1 MALIKDRAA
10 PVFDSEQVH
19 KGDLIRAKHKTW
31 DEYKN
36 GLVVGITSNELVV
49 LYHTGIGNVSNHFV
63 MLASE
68 VAGGEWQGTW
78 TEDMQ
83 AVQDIVPDSMTLEEL
98 IYTRLVQEKELAE
111 SLAKYEGVPAVFLQ
125 KAPDDK
131 AQGWGVSQYPRAD
144 YLVDMTA
151 DPERHSSGMVSVNVY
166 SDDTGKPPE
175 ELAPLVR
182 IALCDVVMQADDG
195 AYCITW
201 ARTELFEMNDSQN
214 PNTLVNGCSLTFLL
228 IAFPQQ
234 ITQAPDPALAMQE
247 FLKRWETDALVINKD
262 HIESFYEP
270 SDFHPAIYVR
280 ISGTKKKRQTCAL
293 TWMECSM
300 AIHVIAP
307 TPEARN
313 SWTRYLYDTL
323 ARLGEIILLDGAP
336 LLFDE
341 LAVDNAADYLT
352 RGQITIKGQYA
363 TENFSEYSHPLKETY
378 FNK

>member
-1 MALIKDRAA
+1 
-10 PVFDSEQVH
+10 
-19 KGDLIRAKHKTW
+19 
-31 DEYKN
+31 
-36 GLVVGITSNELVV
+36 
-49 LYHTGIGNVSNHFV
+49 
-63 MLASE
+63 
-68 VAGGEWQGTW
+68 
-78 TEDMQ
+78 
-83 AVQDIVPDSMTLEEL
+83 MTLEEL

-247 FLKRWETDALVINKD
+247 FLKRWETDAPCD
-262 HIESFYEP
+262 QQRPY
-270 SDFHPAIYVR
+270 
-280 ISGTKKKRQTCAL
+280 
-293 TWMECSM
+293 
-300 AIHVIAP
+300 
-307 TPEARN
+307 
-313 SWTRYLYDTL
+313 
-323 ARLGEIILLDGAP
+323 
-336 LLFDE
+336 
-341 LAVDNAADYLT
+341 
-352 RGQITIKGQYA
+352 
-363 TENFSEYSHPLKETY
+363 
-378 FNK
+378 

>member
-1 MALIKDRAA
+1 
-10 PVFDSEQVH
+10 
-19 KGDLIRAKHKTW
+19 
-31 DEYKN
+31 
-36 GLVVGITSNELVV
+36 
-49 LYHTGIGNVSNHFV
+49 
-63 MLASE
+63 
-68 VAGGEWQGTW
+68 
-78 TEDMQ
+78 
-83 AVQDIVPDSMTLEEL
+83 MTLEEL

-247 FLKRWETDALVINKD
+247 FLKRWETDAFQ
-262 HIESFYEP
+262 S
-270 SDFHPAIYVR
+270 
-280 ISGTKKKRQTCAL
+280 
-293 TWMECSM
+293 
-300 AIHVIAP
+300 
-307 TPEARN
+307 
-313 SWTRYLYDTL
+313 
-323 ARLGEIILLDGAP
+323 
-336 LLFDE
+336 
-341 LAVDNAADYLT
+341 VDD
-352 RGQITIKGQYA
+352 RGQALRCFVQI
-363 TENFSEYSHPLKETY
+363 ENNSFTNKRRSCLLYTSTNGRVAISFSVTSIPEMM
-378 FNK
+378 NA

>member
-1 MALIKDRAA
+1 
-10 PVFDSEQVH
+10 
-19 KGDLIRAKHKTW
+19 
-31 DEYKN
+31 
-36 GLVVGITSNELVV
+36 
-49 LYHTGIGNVSNHFV
+49 
-63 MLASE
+63 
-68 VAGGEWQGTW
+68 
-78 TEDMQ
+78 
-83 AVQDIVPDSMTLEEL
+83 MTLEEL

-228 IAFPQQ
+228 IAFPCLLY
-234 ITQAPDPALAMQE
+234 T
-247 FLKRWETDALVINKD
+247 
-262 HIESFYEP
+262 
-270 SDFHPAIYVR
+270 SD
-280 ISGTKKKRQTCAL
+280 
-293 TWMECSM
+293 
-300 AIHVIAP
+300 
-307 TPEARN
+307 
-313 SWTRYLYDTL
+313 
-323 ARLGEIILLDGAP
+323 
-336 LLFDE
+336 
-341 LAVDNAADYLT
+341 AADDDSPDT
-352 RGQITIKGQYA
+352 RTPRAGGPPGHPCEPTTAGGMEQLDTVSIRHSGQTGRNYPPGRCTA
-363 TENFSEYSHPLKETY
+363 AF
-378 FNK
+378 

>member
-1 MALIKDRAA
+1 
-10 PVFDSEQVH
+10 
-19 KGDLIRAKHKTW
+19 
-31 DEYKN
+31 
-36 GLVVGITSNELVV
+36 
-49 LYHTGIGNVSNHFV
+49 
-63 MLASE
+63 
-68 VAGGEWQGTW
+68 
-78 TEDMQ
+78 
-83 AVQDIVPDSMTLEEL
+83 MTLEEL

-214 PNTLVNGCSLTFLL
+214 PNTLENGCSLTFLL

-247 FLKRWETDALVINKD
+247 FLNRVTSTRLFMCAFPGRKRN
-262 HIESFYEP
+262 
-270 SDFHPAIYVR
+270 
-280 ISGTKKKRQTCAL
+280 
-293 TWMECSM
+293 
-300 AIHVIAP
+300 
-307 TPEARN
+307 ARHAH
-313 SWTRYLYDTL
+313 SHGWS
-323 ARLGEIILLDGAP
+323 
-336 LLFDE
+336 
-341 LAVDNAADYLT
+341 AAWPYM
-352 RGQITIKGQYA
+352 
-363 TENFSEYSHPLKETY
+363 
-378 FNK
+378 

>member
-1 MALIKDRAA
+1 
-10 PVFDSEQVH
+10 
-19 KGDLIRAKHKTW
+19 
-31 DEYKN
+31 
-36 GLVVGITSNELVV
+36 
-49 LYHTGIGNVSNHFV
+49 
-63 MLASE
+63 
-68 VAGGEWQGTW
+68 
-78 TEDMQ
+78 
-83 AVQDIVPDSMTLEEL
+83 MTLEEL
-98 IYTRLVQEKELAE
+98 IYTRLVQEKELARAWQSMRAFRAGVFTE
-111 SLAKYEGVPAVFLQ
+111 STGRQSPGVGSKPV
-125 KAPDDK
+125 
-131 AQGWGVSQYPRAD
+131 PRAD

-280 ISGTKKKRQTCAL
+280 FR
-293 TWMECSM
+293 
-300 AIHVIAP
+300 
-307 TPEARN
+307 
-313 SWTRYLYDTL
+313 
-323 ARLGEIILLDGAP
+323 
-336 LLFDE
+336 DE
-341 LAVDNAADYLT
+341 
-352 RGQITIKGQYA
+352 
-363 TENFSEYSHPLKETY
+363 KETPDMRTHMDGVQHGHTCDRTNAGGKEQLDTVSIRHPGQTGRNY
-378 FNK
+378 PPGRCTAAF

>member
-1 MALIKDRAA
+1 
-10 PVFDSEQVH
+10 
-19 KGDLIRAKHKTW
+19 
-31 DEYKN
+31 
-36 GLVVGITSNELVV
+36 
-49 LYHTGIGNVSNHFV
+49 
-63 MLASE
+63 
-68 VAGGEWQGTW
+68 
-78 TEDMQ
+78 
-83 AVQDIVPDSMTLEEL
+83 MTLEEL

-111 SLAKYEGVPAVFLQ
+111 SLTKYEGIPAVFLQ

-131 AQGWGVSQYPRAD
+131 SQGWGDKQYPRAD

-151 DPERHSSGMVSVNVY
+151 DPERHSSGVVSVNVY
-166 SDDTGKPPE
+166 SDDAGKPPE

-201 ARTELFEMNDSQN
+201 SRTELFDMDDNQN
-214 PNTLVNGCSLTFLL
+214 PNTLINGCSLTFLL

-234 ITQAPDPALAMQE
+234 ITQAPDPSVAMQE
-247 FLKRWETDALVINKD
+247 FLRDWEKDALVINKD

-270 SDFHPAIYVR
+270 SNFHPAIYVR

-363 TENFSEYSHPLKETY
+363 TENFSEYSRPLKETY

>member
-1 MALIKDRAA
+1 
-10 PVFDSEQVH
+10 
-19 KGDLIRAKHKTW
+19 
-31 DEYKN
+31 
-36 GLVVGITSNELVV
+36 
-49 LYHTGIGNVSNHFV
+49 
-63 MLASE
+63 
-68 VAGGEWQGTW
+68 
-78 TEDMQ
+78 
-83 AVQDIVPDSMTLEEL
+83 MTLEEL

-234 ITQAPDPALAMQE
+234 ITQAPDPALAIQE

>member
-1 MALIKDRAA
+1 
-10 PVFDSEQVH
+10 
-19 KGDLIRAKHKTW
+19 
-31 DEYKN
+31 
-36 GLVVGITSNELVV
+36 
-49 LYHTGIGNVSNHFV
+49 
-63 MLASE
+63 
-68 VAGGEWQGTW
+68 
-78 TEDMQ
+78 
-83 AVQDIVPDSMTLEEL
+83 
-98 IYTRLVQEKELAE
+98 
-111 SLAKYEGVPAVFLQ
+111 
-125 KAPDDK
+125 
-131 AQGWGVSQYPRAD
+131 
-144 YLVDMTA
+144 
-151 DPERHSSGMVSVNVY
+151 
-166 SDDTGKPPE
+166 
-175 ELAPLVR
+175 
-182 IALCDVVMQADDG
+182 
-195 AYCITW
+195 
-201 ARTELFEMNDSQN
+201 
-214 PNTLVNGCSLTFLL
+214 
-228 IAFPQQ
+228 
-234 ITQAPDPALAMQE
+234 MQE
-247 FLKRWETDALVINKD
+247 FLKRRETDALVINKD

-363 TENFSEYSHPLKETY
+363 TENFGEYSHPLKETY